1 METGQGMCETTQK
14 SKLELVI
21 DQQNMSI
28 SELRAVVMDLK
39 RKLKTV
45 SESKIAETT
54 TGVGLP
60 IKSQL
65 ERSKIT
71 DKIAGQTDELKSIY
85 KIVCEIISE
94 LVI

>member
-39 RKLKTV
+39 RKLKTDPL
-45 SESKIAETT
+45 T
-54 TGVGLP
+54 
-60 IKSQL
+60 
-65 ERSKIT
+65 
-71 DKIAGQTDELKSIY
+71 
-85 KIVCEIISE
+85 
-94 LVI
+94 